1 MNEAQSGGNRSRLRL
16 SPSLDLGES
25 TDMSISSWHQLS
37 RTSTACVASP
47 AQKDC
52 GGLDDTP
59 AGYNDRDALLAH
71 LGRDVIHASRT
82 RDFATAYYTD
92 KDGKR
97 CPRMYRVETNTFAK
111 CQYAV
116 LTNKQYAAVLVV
128 DIDQYGEAGGHPSNL
143 AAPVRTS
150 LRALIEHNVGPAWVG
165 INPQNGKAQA
175 IWLIDPVY
183 ADENGES
190 RHMRLLAR
198 TSRTLGE
205 YLGHDPNFSHRFSR
219 SPFYTG
225 DDPTA
230 YRWYCQ
236 HKRVHRLAD
245 LLKEVRTVADLPQ
258 HEQQQRQR
266 FTSGRELIN
275 AAKARREEAE
285 AFKALAQDVENELAD
300 GLEKYDPELIDG
312 VRVLWISQGRAARD
326 ETAFRHAL
334 KTAHRLRAAGQRM
347 TDAAIIDAYEHAYN
361 TAQRFGA
368 DGRDN
373 EMPPMRDRQTMAR
386 RVRGYVTQSK
396 SGSYTSAS
404 APGRA
409 TSSERKA
416 LATMGRKGGKKAAER
431 WKTDPNGDYAQAQ
444 RATMKKT
451 HRKKKIQGQT
461 TRARVQLVV
470 GEVFADTGKVP
481 TRREIMRETG
491 LSEATVKRHL
501 RSLRENGLL
510 PI

>member
-1 MNEAQSGGNRSRLRL
+1 
-16 SPSLDLGES
+16 
-25 TDMSISSWHQLS
+25 MSVPSWHQLS

-97 CPRMYRVETNTFAK
+97 CPRMYRVETETFAK

-128 DIDQYGEAGGHPSNL
+128 DIDQRGETGGHPSNL

-183 ADENGES
+183 ADESGES

-368 DGRDN
+368 NGRDN

-386 RVRGYVTQSK
+386 RVRGYVTQAK
-396 SGSYTSAS
+396 APHSGSMAS
-404 APGRA
+404 GRA
-409 TSSERKA
+409 TSAERKA

-431 WKTDPNGDYAQAQ
+431 WRTDPDGDYATRQRVTLDSANRKRAAGGRSRAHQIAAFFDDHYAQTGRYPTVQEAAQEYGVSVRTVQ
-444 RATMKKT
+444 RALTKAGIDLGAGGRPKK
-451 HRKKKIQGQT
+451 G
-461 TRARVQLVV
+461 
-470 GEVFADTGKVP
+470 DTP
-481 TRREIMRETG
+481 
-491 LSEATVKRHL
+491 
-501 RSLRENGLL
+501 
-510 PI
+510 